1 MNIKIIFTINTL
13 VLFFMSIYMIYT
25 YRKKPYNQTIKFLT
39 YFIVL
44 HSIGF
49 VLFILRNQIPDFL
62 SIIFANTLFAIGTLF
77 LYFAIKSL
85 LQLNIEWHGRYLIP
99 LITYFIGFIIF
110 TYISYNTTTRI
121 VIYYSYCVLF
131 LSPSAWFFWFN
142 SSSKFKIFDRFTA
155 LFFFTIVMLF
165 SWIIIKASFMNLH
178 TYYFS
183 NSNIFMMLSNIVMML
198 LVIWTILCVK
208 IRIKD

>member
-13 VLFFMSIYMIYT
+13 MLLLISVYMIHT
-25 YRKKPYNQTIKFLT
+25 YRKKSHNQTIKFLT

-49 VLFILRNQIPDFL
+49 LLFILRNQIPDFL

-77 LYFAIKSL
+77 LYFTIKSL
-85 LQLNIEWHGRYLIP
+85 LHLDIQWHGRYLIP
-99 LITYFIGFIIF
+99 LITYFIGFVIF

-131 LSPSAWFFWFN
+131 LSPSAWFLWFK
-142 SSSKFKIFDRFTA
+142 SSSEFKTFDRFSA
-155 LFFFTIVMLF
+155 ILFLSIIMLF
-165 SWIIIKASFMNLH
+165 LWVIIKASFLNLH

-183 NSNIFMMLSNIVMML
+183 NSNIFMMLSNMVMML
-198 LVIWTILCVK
+198 LIIWTILCVK
-208 IRIKD
+208 IRIKN